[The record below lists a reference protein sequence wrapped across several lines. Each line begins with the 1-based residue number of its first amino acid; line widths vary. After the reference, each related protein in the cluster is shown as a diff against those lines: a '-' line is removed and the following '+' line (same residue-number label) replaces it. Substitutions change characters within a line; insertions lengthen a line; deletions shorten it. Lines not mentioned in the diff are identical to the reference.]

1 MHKFSQILLFFL
13 LGLTKKSG
21 IWGHVK
27 SGKLK
32 VMVSAMPTKKYGRMI
47 SNAIKFVSLRTS
59 DRVTGVAISVY
70 NAIL

>member
-1 MHKFSQILLFFL
+1 MHKFPQMLLFFL

-21 IWGHVK
+21 IWGQVK

-47 SNAIKFVSLRTS
+47 SATVSK
-59 DRVTGVAISVY
+59 
-70 NAIL
+70 